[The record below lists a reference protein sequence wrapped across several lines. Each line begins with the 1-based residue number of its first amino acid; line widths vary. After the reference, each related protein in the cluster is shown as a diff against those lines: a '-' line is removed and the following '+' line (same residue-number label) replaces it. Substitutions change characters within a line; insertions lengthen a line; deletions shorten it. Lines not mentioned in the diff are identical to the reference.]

1 MQRDLSVAIT
11 LKTKQHGV
19 TAPRINAFSM
29 LNSLPTFAIAN
40 VLNYVSTLQQTLIVD
55 PLEQFETTDVLAFGD
70 LHVINNL
77 GLIMLMNLVLMTA
90 VFASYDLNLTNNYDF
105 ATKSIYQLV
114 QSMVKENLYIRKQQY
129 FAVLFYLF
137 MTLLFANLIGLLPYS
152 FTVTSSFIVT
162 LFISL
167 MHFIGVNTVGA
178 SQHGWELNNLF
189 LPSGAPLLIM
199 PFLIFIEAVSYIARV
214 LSLSIRLFA
223 NMMSGHALL
232 KILIGFSWAL
242 LTSGSLMIL
251 VAVFPWAIVTAVMF
265 LELLIAFLQSYVF
278 TILITLYIGDVLTF
292 HD

>member
-1 MQRDLSVAIT
+1 MLSLFVLFPTAT
-11 LKTKQHGV
+11 L
-19 TAPRINAFSM
+19 
-29 LNSLPTFAIAN
+29 
-40 VLNYVSTLQQTLIVD
+40 D
-55 PLEQFETTDVLAFGD
+55 PLEQFEVVSVLSFCNVSILNNLALILALNLALTLAFLGAYN
-70 LHVINNL
+70 IN
-77 GLIMLMNLVLMTA
+77 I
-90 VFASYDLNLTNNYDF
+90 TNNYDF
-105 ATKSIYQLV
+105 VTYNIYQLV
-114 QSMVKENLYIRKQQY
+114 RAMVKENLYIRKQQY

-137 MTLLFANLIGLLPYS
+137 LTIFFANLVGLLPYS

-167 MHFIGVNTVGA
+167 LHFIGVNIIGTTR
-178 SQHGWELNNLF
+178 HGWELNNLF
-189 LPSGAPLLIM
+189 LPSGAPLMIM
-199 PFLIFIEAVSYIARV
+199 PFLVFIEAVSYIARV

-251 VAVFPWAIVTAVMF
+251 ISIFPWAIVTAVMF
-265 LELLIAFLQSYVF
+265 LELLIAFLQAYVF

>member
-1 MQRDLSVAIT
+1 MAAFLST
-11 LKTKQHGV
+11 Y
-19 TAPRINAFSM
+19 N
-29 LNSLPTFAIAN
+29 
-40 VLNYVSTLQQTLIVD
+40 
-55 PLEQFETTDVLAFGD
+55 
-70 LHVINNL
+70 
-77 GLIMLMNLVLMTA
+77 
-90 VFASYDLNLTNNYDF
+90 LNLTNNYDF
-105 ATKSIYQLV
+105 ALRSVYQLV

-137 MTLLFANLIGLLPYS
+137 VTLLLANLIGLLPYS
-152 FTVTSSFIVT
+152 FTATSSFIVT

-167 MHFIGVNTVGA
+167 LHFIGVNIIGA

-189 LPSGAPLLIM
+189 LPSGAPLAIM

-232 KILIGFSWAL
+232 KILIGFSWVL

-251 VAVFPWAIVTAVMF
+251 ISVFPWIIVTAVMF

>member
-1 MQRDLSVAIT
+1 MLSFNT
-11 LKTKQHGV
+11 
-19 TAPRINAFSM
+19 M
-29 LNSLPTFAIAN
+29 LFASVFQGA
-40 VLNYVSTLQQTLIVD
+40 LD
-55 PLEQFETTDVLAFGD
+55 PLEQFEVVSIYAVDGTSYF
-70 LHVINNL
+70 NNL
-77 GLIMLMNLVLMTA
+77 GLMLFLNLCLTVALLAGFNM
-90 VFASYDLNLTNNYDF
+90 NLTNNYDF
-105 ATKSIYQLV
+105 IIKNIYQLV

-137 MTLLFANLIGLLPYS
+137 TTLLLANLIGLLPYS
-152 FTVTSSFIVT
+152 FTVTSSFVVT

-167 MHFIGVNTVGA
+167 MHFVGVNIIGA

-189 LPSGAPLLIM
+189 LPSGAPLMIM
-199 PFLIFIEAVSYIARV
+199 PFLVFIEAVSYIARV

-251 VAVFPWAIVTAVMF
+251 ISVFPWAIVTAVMF